1 MEKLEIIKALQSENE
16 DLTIDLKEVNRENE
30 SLQSENE
37 DLNDQNYELEKNT
50 ILSEFKLN
58 TLEDELKAKI
68 LGKMYISFNIRE
80 LTEIEKLLF
89 NKKD

>member
-1 MEKLEIIKALQSENE
+1 MNDFQMYEKGRKENE
-16 DLTIDLKEVNRENE
+16 ALTLDLKEANNE
-30 SLQSENE
+30 IEELESDISDKNNE
-37 DLNDQNYELEKNT
+37 IEELEKNT